1 MKKVAT
7 VGLALAV
14 LPIGAEAQVLDT
26 PRIDSLMAVAADRM
40 QSAAIAAAR
49 EDADAV
55 VEAKNGLFG
64 YGGVFAD
71 ILGELA
77 EADCSR
83 APSWVH
89 TAGQHLLIVT
99 ERLAL
104 AWDRSVDGE
113 MDRWPAGPEL
123 ILDDLEFLRAIWDEI
138 KAEDRDGCS
147 GPPPDGR

>member
-1 MKKVAT
+1 
-7 VGLALAV
+7 
-14 LPIGAEAQVLDT
+14 
-26 PRIDSLMAVAADRM
+26 M

-55 VEAKNGLFG
+55 VEAKHDLFG

-89 TAGQHLLIVT
+89 TAGQHLLIVY
-99 ERLAL
+99 RAL
-104 AWDRSVDGE
+104 GLGVGSVG
-113 MDRWPAGPEL
+113 
-123 ILDDLEFLRAIWDEI
+123 
-138 KAEDRDGCS
+138 
-147 GPPPDGR
+147 